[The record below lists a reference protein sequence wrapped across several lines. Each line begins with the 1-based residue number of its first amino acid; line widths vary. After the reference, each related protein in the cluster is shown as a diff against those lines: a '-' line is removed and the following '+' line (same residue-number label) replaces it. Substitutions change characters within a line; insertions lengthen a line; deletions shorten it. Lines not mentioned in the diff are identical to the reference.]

1 MHIRKDDVVIVIAGD
16 KSGTRGKVLSVDR
29 AAGKVVVEG
38 VNRVT
43 KHVKRGHPKSP
54 QGGRLEK
61 DLPIDASNVAHIDPS
76 TNKPTRVSVRINADG
91 SKDLVARGSGT
102 LIRSQSPPK
111 PNRVK

>member
-1 MHIRKDDVVIVIAGD
+1 MHIRKDDVVVVIAGD
-16 KSGTRGKVLSVDR
+16 KNGSRGKVLSVDR

-38 VNRVT
+38 VNRVI

-91 SKDLVARGSGT
+91 SKDLIARGSGT
-102 LIRSQSPPK
+102 VIRSQSPARAS
-111 PNRVK
+111 RVK